1 MSLRARQNCWTCKD
15 RKIGCDRILPTC
27 QNCSRTNRLC
37 QGYGM
42 KLAWPDTKSDGRRK
56 QKRYSIEHNFT
67 QLSSRYRKF
76 RGGLAF
82 LNTTAFDVKGIAPSL
97 LDLITENPSEVMV
110 PRIMR
115 SLSLNP
121 TLTENDGLLLSY
133 YDTVLARMIT
143 TIDDDNNGFRT
154 NILPMALSSE
164 DSTKSLL
171 KATLALAS
179 FHLSKT
185 EDAIQYKMA
194 AFKRLCISLWIS
206 KNSVAAQAASCMML
220 CVYSV
225 FDPTDSSWPL
235 HLKAAKDI
243 LKVIPEAAR
252 TDFPLPFLSVWVDYH
267 DILSEYSQRYPT
279 FSGTS
284 ASDVIVPSSDDN
296 DRKIVGLLGCSPEVM
311 RLIGCINHL
320 RALII
325 RSRTHGPD
333 SGIVQL
339 ASIIRYRLQGLNQEV
354 SFRLGQNAG
363 TVDAGRVRR
372 TAEFYRIGA
381 LLYLHQVAPES
392 SLTAEYVPG
401 LVREAFELMDWMEIC
416 TSPWPLFM
424 LACHVTSDIDR
435 IRVLDIL
442 DSMDEKR
449 RIGNVQI
456 VRGII
461 KTLWKQNDL
470 RSDQRNEHID
480 DWRDLIDTSAGIPSF
495 I

>member
-1 MSLRARQNCWTCKD
+1 MPSRARQNCWTCKD
-15 RKIGCDRILPTC
+15 RKIGCDRTLPTC

-56 QKRYSIEHNFT
+56 QKRYSVECNLT
-67 QLSSRYRKF
+67 QLSSRYRKL

-82 LNTTAFDVKGIAPSL
+82 LNTTVFDLRGDVPSL
-97 LDLITENPSEVMV
+97 QDLFTENPSDVMA
-110 PRIMR
+110 PSIMR

-121 TLTENDGLLLSY
+121 ALTGNDGLLLSY
-133 YDTVLARMIT
+133 YDSVLARMIT

-154 NILPMALSSE
+154 NILPMALSSDE
-164 DSTKSLL
+164 SSISLL

-179 FHLSKT
+179 FHMSKT
-185 EDAIQYKMA
+185 EDAIEYKMA
-194 AFKRLCISLWIS
+194 AFQKLCISFQRN
-206 KNSVAAQAASCMML
+206 KNSKAAQAASCMML

-235 HLKAAKDI
+235 HLKGAKDV
-243 LKVIPEAAR
+243 LQGVPEDAR
-252 TDFPLPFLSVWVDYH
+252 TEFPLPFLSVWVDYH

-279 FSGTS
+279 FLGTS
-284 ASDVIVPSSDDN
+284 ASDVVLPTSVDN
-296 DRKIVGLLGCSPEVM
+296 DSKIVGLLGCSPEVM
-311 RLIGCINHL
+311 RLIRCINHL
-320 RALII
+320 RAL
-325 RSRTHGPD
+325 RVRTHRLD
-333 SGIVQL
+333 SGIDRL
-339 ASIIRYRLQGLNQEV
+339 ASIIRSRLQVLNQEV

-363 TVDAGRVRR
+363 AVDAGRVRR

-381 LLYLHQVAPES
+381 LLYLHQVVPES

-401 LVREAFELMDWMEIC
+401 LVQEAFELMDSMEIC

-424 LACHVTSDIDR
+424 LACHVTSDVDR
-435 IRVLDIL
+435 IRVLAIL

-456 VRGII
+456 IRGII

-470 RSDQRNEHID
+470 CSDQKTRID
-480 DWRDLIDTSAGIPSF
+480 VDWRDLIDTSEGIPSF